1 MQNDPTVGILI
12 PAYQPDTKLIAL
24 VDELQEILKKLSF
37 HLVVIN
43 DGSTNSNSK
52 KIFQKLSAGNKITV
66 ISHEKN
72 LGKGAALKSGFKFA
86 FENNFEFIVTADA
99 DGQHLASDIYKITK
113 KVIRE
118 KKFIIGQREF
128 GSEVPFRSKIGNT
141 FTSYLFKII
150 FGNFLDDTQSGL
162 RAFPTSN
169 VTDYLKINSNGY
181 QFEFEILIMASKR
194 NDIATMPITT
204 VYLERN
210 KTSHFRP
217 ILDSSL
223 IYLVFIRYSMLVPFI
238 SICDFVT
245 FIILNNFFY
254 ANNSFLISRFLTFI
268 IYFLVMKKLIFK
280 STGGGQK
287 QFVMTSILFIFN
299 LLIIAEILKL
309 VNDKSK
315 VLIVGVYFTASF
327 FMFMFNF
334 LVQKFLIYRTN
345 DSA

>member
-1 MQNDPTVGILI
+1 MQNDPTVGIII
-12 PAYQPDTKLIAL
+12 PAYQPDTKLSAL
-24 VDELQEILKKLSF
+24 VDELQEIFCKLNF
-37 HLVVIN
+37 HLVIIN
-43 DGSTNSNSK
+43 DGSTNSKSK
-52 KIFQKLSAGNKITV
+52 EIFHKLSAGNKITV

-86 FENNFEFIVTADA
+86 FENNYEFIVTADA
-99 DGQHLASDIYKITK
+99 DGQHLPSDIYKISK

-141 FTSYLFKII
+141 FTSYLSKII

-181 QFEFEILIMASKR
+181 QFEFEILILASKR

-204 VYLERN
+204 VYLDRN

-223 IYLVFIRYSMLVPFI
+223 IYLVFIRYAILVPFI
-238 SICDFVT
+238 SICDIVT
-245 FIILNNFFY
+245 FITLNNFLY
-254 ANNSFLISRFLTFI
+254 ANNSFLISRCLTFI
-268 IYFLVMKKLIFK
+268 LYFVAMKKLIFR
-280 STGGGQK
+280 TNGGVQK
-287 QFVMTSILFIFN
+287 QFLITSILFIFN
-299 LLIIAEILKL
+299 LLIIAEILKF
-309 VNDKSK
+309 VKDEGKF
-315 VLIVGVYFTASF
+315 LIVGVYLTASII
-327 FMFMFNF
+327 MFLFNF
-334 LVQKFLIYRTN
+334 LVQKFIVYRSN
-345 DSA
+345 NAA

>member
-12 PAYQPDTKLIAL
+12 PAYQPDTKLSAL
-24 VDELQEILKKLSF
+24 VDELRKILSKINF

-43 DGSTNSNSK
+43 DGSTNSKSK
-52 KIFQKLSAGNKITV
+52 EIFQQLSTGNKITV

-86 FENNFEFIVTADA
+86 FEKNFDFIVTADA
-99 DGQHLASDIYKITK
+99 DGQHLPSDIYKITK

-118 KKFIIGQREF
+118 KNFIIGQREF

-150 FGNFLDDTQSGL
+150 FGNFLEDTQSGL

-169 VTDYLKINSNGY
+169 VSDYLKINSNGY
-181 QFEFEILIMASKR
+181 QFEFEILIMASKL
-194 NDIATMPITT
+194 NCIATMPIST
-204 VYLERN
+204 VYLDRN

-245 FIILNNFFY
+245 FIALNNFFY

-268 IYFLVMKKLIFK
+268 LYFLVMKKLIFK
-280 STGGGQK
+280 STGGVQK
-287 QFVMTSILFIFN
+287 QFIMTSILFIFN
-299 LLIIAEILKL
+299 LLIIAEILKF
-309 VNDKSK
+309 VNEESK
-315 VLIVGVYFTASF
+315 IIIVGVYFTASIV
-327 FMFMFNF
+327 MFMINF
-334 LVQKFLIYRTN
+334 LVQKFIIYRN
-345 DSA
+345 NNSE